1 MSSKGRKKRDTSKNS
16 RAAARSADESQ
27 VCSAQVIKIIGRTG
41 LTGEILQAK
50 VRILDGKDKN
60 RILTRN
66 IKGPI
71 RLNDILILKESD
83 LQSHVIDAN
92 KEQSLNIF

>member
-1 MSSKGRKKRDTSKNS
+1 LSSRGRRRRRDDSDTT
-16 RAAARSADESQ
+16 ACHAE
-27 VCSAQVIKIIGRTG
+27 VISILGRTG

-66 IKGPI
+66 IKGPL
-71 RLNDILILKESD
+71 RLHDILILKESEREAKK
-83 LQSHVIDAN
+83 IR
-92 KEQSLNIF
+92 K

>member
-1 MSSKGRKKRDTSKNS
+1 LSTQKREKEK
-16 RAAARSADESQ
+16 ADEEEAI
-27 VCSAQVIKIIGRTG
+27 CTAEVISILGRTG

-66 IKGPI
+66 VKGPL
-71 RLNDILILKESD
+71 RMNDVLILKESEREAKK
-83 LQSHVIDAN
+83 IR
-92 KEQSLNIF
+92 K

>member
-1 MSSKGRKKRDTSKNS
+1 MSSRGRKGRGRRDDS
-16 RAAARSADESQ
+16 DETA
-27 VCSAQVIKIIGRTG
+27 CHAEVISILGRTG

-66 IKGPI
+66 IKGPL
-71 RLNDILILKESD
+71 RLHDILILKESEREAKK
-83 LQSHVIDAN
+83 IR
-92 KEQSLNIF
+92 K

>member
-1 MSSKGRKKRDTSKNS
+1 LSSRGRRGRRDDGVDTSCH
-16 RAAARSADESQ
+16 AE
-27 VCSAQVIKIIGRTG
+27 VISILGRTG
-41 LTGEILQAK
+41 LTGEIMQAK

-71 RLNDILILKESD
+71 RLHDILILKESEREAKK
-83 LQSHVIDAN
+83 IR
-92 KEQSLNIF
+92 K

>member
-1 MSSKGRKKRDTSKNS
+1 MSSRGRRGKDKGDQQDTSCH
-16 RAAARSADESQ
+16 AE
-27 VCSAQVIKIIGRTG
+27 VISILGRTG

-66 IKGPI
+66 IKGPV
-71 RLNDILILKESD
+71 RLHDILVLKESEREAKK
-83 LQSHVIDAN
+83 IR
-92 KEQSLNIF
+92 K

>member
-1 MSSKGRKKRDTSKNS
+1 MSSRDKGGKSRRDD
-16 RAAARSADESQ
+16 SAETA
-27 VCSAQVIKIIGRTG
+27 CHAEVISILGRTG
-41 LTGEILQAK
+41 LTGEIMQAK

-71 RLNDILILKESD
+71 RLHDILILKESEREAKK
-83 LQSHVIDAN
+83 IR
-92 KEQSLNIF
+92 K

>member
-1 MSSKGRKKRDTSKNS
+1 LSSRGRRGRRDDSVDTSCH
-16 RAAARSADESQ
+16 AE
-27 VCSAQVIKIIGRTG
+27 VISILGRTG
-41 LTGEILQAK
+41 LTGEIMQAK

-71 RLNDILILKESD
+71 RLHDILILKESEREAKK
-83 LQSHVIDAN
+83 IR
-92 KEQSLNIF
+92 K